1 MKLAFILILGVVG
14 EVQARSFTLSNTTG
28 TTRSTVSFTA
38 TFRPAPT
45 TTTTSSSTTTS
56 STSYR
61 NANKYDPQS
70 YIPVDYNTDVGLWS
84 DAGAGGIVSTPE
96 ELGYKPPVTK
106 FREYTTP
113 DLTAMEQQI
122 YKGQIDS
129 TWAGG
134 QVLDASTYTNPYTT
148 TQPVTTTYKLPADEP
163 LWATS
168 PENTFSDPALIKATP
183 VPVQTT
189 RDVYTD
195 PGTTFSK
202 TLYE

>member
-61 NANKYDPQS
+61 DAYKNYEAT
-70 YIPVDYNTDVGLWS
+70 IPVEYNTDVGSWS
-84 DAGAGGIVSTPE
+84 DGGAAAVVATPE
-96 ELGYKPPVTK
+96 ELGYKAPTVNYRTYESP
-106 FREYTTP
+106 E
-113 DLTAMEQQI
+113 LTSMEQQI
-122 YKGQIDS
+122 YSGKIDS
-129 TWAGG
+129 TWSRGE
-134 QVLDASTYTNPYTT
+134 VLDASTYTNPYTT
-148 TQPVTTTYKLPADEP
+148 TQPVTTTYKLPAEET

-168 PENTFSDPALIKATP
+168 PENTFSEPARISETP
-183 VPVQTT
+183 LQTT
-189 RDVYTD
+189 RDAGTATYTKSVY
-195 PGTTFSK
+195 
-202 TLYE
+202 E